1 MYGKAGIAQYQQ
13 VGNQAA
19 SYADPYE
26 LTTMLF
32 NGALERIAQAR
43 GAIDAGDIARKGERI
58 GKAISIVDGLR
69 ASLDHGVG
77 GELAA
82 NLDALYDYCQRRLL
96 TANAHDEIAAL
107 DEAGRLLREIK
118 QAWDAIPA
126 DARRPQQGQANEYA
140 GRSA

>member
-32 NGALERIAQAR
+32 DGALERIAQAR
-43 GAIDAGDIARKGERI
+43 GAMDAGDTARKGERI
-58 GKAISIVDGLR
+58 GKAISILEGLR
-69 ASLDHGVG
+69 ASLDHAIG
-77 GELAA
+77 GDLAT

-96 TANAHDEIAAL
+96 EANVHSDTGAL

-118 QAWDAIPA
+118 QGWDAIPA
-126 DARRPQQGQANEYA
+126 ESRRPPQRHADESA